1 MLIPQSAERFCVSI
15 LPYHPC
21 FANTKIL
28 AVRLTDRLEKN
39 AVMLKKSC
47 WKRLFRPCRR
57 KIFFAPMGT
66 MTAKRK
72 LLAEVHSH
80 GPVSN
85 FAIPPII
92 GGSQGQHI
100 QNAVLPILAAA
111 LLTQEEVIIH
121 ETPRLTDVQH
131 MLELLRQCGAEAE
144 QRQHD
149 IRVRAIGVGSPRDG
163 ALLRTMRASVL
174 ILGPLLARSGECVL
188 SMPGGCAIG
197 QRPIDLHLKGLQ
209 KLGARVEQDGGTV
222 RAGGGLKGAN
232 IYLDFPSVGATENL
246 LMAAVLTKGV
256 TRIENAAKEPEIAD
270 LCHFLTAMGAR
281 IAGAGTANLIVEGV
295 ECLHGAE
302 YTPIPDRIEAGTLAC
317 AAALTEGSVLL
328 ENARSDHMRA
338 LLFKLS
344 ESGVICQED
353 ARGLRLRGK
362 ARHPMEARTLSYP
375 GFPTDMQAPLM
386 VVATQTHGLS
396 VFLETIFENRYMHVV
411 ELKRLGA
418 QIRVEGQLALIQ
430 GGKTLN
436 GAHVTA
442 TDLRAAAALM
452 LAGLVAQGQTTLHDP
467 AGHLTRGYEGLEEK
481 LRLLG
486 ADAVQLSPGS

>member
-1 MLIPQSAERFCVSI
+1 MPQYQIDYSPRLSGEVHVS
-15 LPYHPC
+15 
-21 FANTKIL
+21 
-28 AVRLTDRLEKN
+28 
-39 AVMLKKSC
+39 
-47 WKRLFRPCRR
+47 
-57 KIFFAPMGT
+57 
-66 MTAKRK
+66 TAK
-72 LLAEVHSH
+72 
-80 GPVSN
+80 
-85 FAIPPII
+85 
-92 GGSQGQHI
+92 
-100 QNAVLPILAAA
+100 NAVLPILAAA
-111 LLTQEEVIIH
+111 LLTQEEILIH
-121 ETPRLTDVQH
+121 HVPALTDVKH
-131 MLELLRQCGAEAE
+131 MLSILRSCGAEVSEEEDHA
-144 QRQHD
+144 
-149 IRVRAIGVGSPRDG
+149 RVRAVSVASPRES

-174 ILGPLLARSGECVL
+174 ILGPLLARCGECRL

-209 KLGARVEQDGGTV
+209 KLGARVEQEGGAV
-222 RAGGGLKGAN
+222 QVNGGLRGAN

-246 LMAAVLTKGV
+246 IMAAVLTRGV

-270 LCHFLTAMGAR
+270 LCRFLTLMGAR
-281 IAGAGTANLIVEGV
+281 IAGAGTANIIVEGV

-328 ENARSDHMRA
+328 EGARTDHMRA
-338 LLFKLS
+338 LLFKLT
-344 ESGVICQED
+344 ESGMICQED
-353 ARGLRLRGK
+353 VRGLRLRGK

-386 VVATQTHGLS
+386 AVATQTHGLS

-430 GGKTLN
+430 GGHALN

-452 LAGLVAQGQTTLHDP
+452 LAGLAAQGRTILSDP
-467 AGHLTRGYEGLEEK
+467 AGHLMRGYEGLENK
-481 LRLLG
+481 LTALG
-486 ADAVQLSPGS
+486 AAVKKQPGAV